1 MARLYFISNY
11 GIINRMVNLFNFFKM
26 IHLKDITKTN
36 LISIINLDVGEKQKD
51 QVASNSI
58 SIAQGH
64 YSNSAWF
71 KGIFNDDNAVGFVM
85 LDLITKENKC
95 FLWRFMIDK
104 KYQGKGYGKIALSQV
119 IDYVKSL
126 KVYDEMK
133 TSYVPKKNDAKGFY
147 KNFGF
152 IESEEIIK
160 EFGMEDSGEI
170 GMKYSLL

>member
-1 MARLYFISNY
+1 M
-11 GIINRMVNLFNFFKM
+11 INLR
-26 IHLKDITKTN
+26 DITKRN
-36 LISIINLDVGEKQKD
+36 LISIIDLDVSEHQKD
-51 QVASNSI
+51 QVASNAV

-71 KGIFNDDNAVGFVM
+71 KGIFNDDIAVGFVM
-85 LDLITKENKC
+85 LDLIIEKNKC

-104 KYQGKGYGKIALSQV
+104 KYQGKGYGKIALTQV

-126 KVYDEMK
+126 NVFDEIK
-133 TSYVPKKNDAKGFY
+133 TSYVPSENGAEGFY

-152 IESEEIIK
+152 TESEDIIK
-160 EFGMEDSGEI
+160 EFVLEDSDEI